1 MKIFQKKGILSKA
14 IERDAKNMKK
24 IFEDIKTNTYE
35 RFYLFYGEE
44 KYMISQMKNQLKK
57 ALVSED
63 DTMNYSYFEGKR
75 ADAIEIIELA
85 KTLPF
90 FSDHR
95 FLILDETG
103 LGKKSDD
110 TFIVVHDFCTSNSNI
125 NHSTFDI
132 IHANRITYVERL
144 ICQYSE
150 SAEHIFYSV
159 LGC

>member
-1 MKIFQKKGILSKA
+1 MWKQNRYGHPHLETIHRLQTYRTKIYRTDRSGAIIFSKEEMVENLQKKGILSKA

-24 IFEDIKTNTYE
+24 ILEDIKTNTYE

-75 ADAIEIIELA
+75 ADAIEIVELA

-90 FSDHR
+90 
-95 FLILDETG
+95 L
-103 LGKKSDD
+103 
-110 TFIVVHDFCTSNSNI
+110 V
-125 NHSTFDI
+125 I
-132 IHANRITYVERL
+132 IG
-144 ICQYSE
+144 
-150 SAEHIFYSV
+150 F
-159 LGC
+159 